1 MNKRPTSITV
11 IAYALIVLSAL
22 SLVVS
27 SFSFRLPETKELM
40 SKSPIPVPVQV
51 AMLYIG
57 TTISI
62 VAGIFMLRGRN
73 WARLLYV
80 IASGLGL
87 IIGFATS
94 PMKAALIPGTLM
106 FAVICFFLFR
116 PKANEYF
123 RASTVPAPTSP

>member
-1 MNKRPTSITV
+1 MNQRPTSITV
-11 IAYALIVLSAL
+11 IAWALIVVNAL
-22 SLVVS
+22 SLVVNT
-27 SFSFRLPETKELM
+27 FTLQRPEAKELM
-40 SKSPIPVPVQV
+40 SKSPIPVPVQF
-51 AMLYIG
+51 AMFYVG
-57 TTISI
+57 SAISI

-94 PMKAALIPGTLM
+94 PVKTALIPGTLM
-106 FAVICFFLFR
+106 FAVVCFFLFR

-123 RASTVPAPTSP
+123 RAPAVPVPTSP